1 MKQASNLFRQLLAAS
16 TLIGAAASSVA
27 VPVSSY
33 GNIGAP
39 GVYFGSGNV
48 NGNWTVGTDT
58 TSTVE
63 VALRAKNRATGATI
77 NGSSG
82 IYATTEGLCNPV
94 CTGSA
99 KAMWNYEL
107 SVNLRAG
114 GGLQSFFDVFV
125 ELSVDTDSSAGT
137 SFNVLN
143 VLTNWPDN
151 EYYNGSR
158 RVDTAMGPQAGEYG
172 VQQSANAKFAN
183 AGFGGVLPGAGLYD
197 LRLAV
202 YANNNGVRGAM
213 LAETNTQ
220 VQVVPEPS
228 SIALTGLAL
237 LGLFSS
243 LGMRRR
249 RRS

>member
-1 MKQASNLFRQLLAAS
+1 MKQLSNFTRQVLAAC
-16 TLIGAAASSVA
+16 TLIGAAASAMA

-33 GNIGAP
+33 GNIAAP

-48 NGNWTVGTDT
+48 NGNWTIGTDT
-58 TSTVE
+58 ASPVE
-63 VALRAKNRATGATI
+63 VALRAKNRATLATI

-82 IYATTEGLCNPV
+82 IYSTTEGLCNPI
-94 CTGSA
+94 CTGGP

-125 ELSVDTDSSAGT
+125 ELSVDTDSSAAT
-137 SFNVLN
+137 NFNVLN

-151 EYYNGSR
+151 EYYNGSK
-158 RVDTAMGPQAGEYG
+158 RVDTAIGPQAGEYG
-172 VQQSANAKFAN
+172 VQQSANPKFAN

-197 LRLAV
+197 LHLAV
-202 YANNNGVRGAM
+202 YANNNGVRGA
-213 LAETNTQ
+213 LLSEVGTQ

-237 LGLFSS
+237 LGLFGIS
-243 LGMRRR
+243 RR

>member
-1 MKQASNLFRQLLAAS
+1 MKQLSNFTRQILAAC
-16 TLIGAAASSVA
+16 TLIGAAASAVA

-33 GNIGAP
+33 GNIVAP

-48 NGNWTVGTDT
+48 NGNWTIGTDT
-58 TSTVE
+58 ASTVE
-63 VALRAKNRATGATI
+63 VALRAKNRATLATI

-82 IYATTEGLCNPV
+82 VYSTTEGLCNPI
-94 CTGSA
+94 CTGGP

-137 SFNVLN
+137 NFNVLN

-151 EYYNGSR
+151 EYYNGSK
-158 RVDTAMGPQAGEYG
+158 RVDTAIGPQAGEYG
-172 VQQSANAKFAN
+172 VQQSANPKFAN

-202 YANNNGVRGAM
+202 YANNNGARGAL
-213 LAETNTQ
+213 LAETGTQ

-228 SIALTGLAL
+228 GIALTGLAL
-237 LGLFSS
+237 LGLFGIS
-243 LGMRRR
+243 RR